1 MIKGNNLRLIFFF
14 INCINSTK
22 KWISGIDDF
31 KYLIKKNIFLLLI
44 TISTISQ
51 SQNSLDVVQFSGLV
65 VGGDSLYGIPG
76 VLVYIPKAGRGTNT
90 NESGYFSMATLA
102 GDTAVIQALGYKK
115 KKIYVPKSERKSVT
129 LIIELQEDTV
139 YLPIIDIFPYPTE
152 EVFKKAFLDLKLDER
167 GYTSMRYN
175 LNEQTLAK
183 MLTASN
189 MSATENQK
197 FSIRNQMN
205 PGMNPNGT
213 NGFQLLSPF
222 AWSRMIKNIRKN
234 KEKLKKSYQ
243 SE

>member
-1 MIKGNNLRLIFFF
+1 MQ
-14 INCINSTK
+14 K
-22 KWISGIDDF
+22 KIVSV
-31 KYLIKKNIFLLLI
+31 FLVLSVLFGY
-44 TISTISQ
+44 

-102 GDTAVIQALGYKK
+102 GDTAVVQAMGYKK

-129 LIIELQEDTV
+129 LIIELQEDTI

-152 EVFKKAFLDLKLDER
+152 EVFKKAFMDLKLDER
-167 GYTSMRYN
+167 GYSSMRYN
-175 LNEQTLAK
+175 LNEQTLTK
-183 MLTASN
+183 MLTVST
-189 MSATENQK
+189 MSSSENQK

-213 NGFQLLSPF
+213 NGFQLLSPY
-222 AWSRMIKNIRKN
+222 AWSSMIKNIRKN
-234 KEKLKKSYQ
+234 KERLKKSYN
-243 SE
+243 E